1 MKSSFLDSG
10 FSSASSSSSHRVEE
24 REPLVRADALFVSSS
39 LPPLPTAP
47 PAYHD
52 TYYTPVHHG
61 VIEAIATSESATDS
75 NEPAVPTN
83 IVTAAGVGSGILGL
97 LVGGPILGLLLGFGG
112 AYAAEHK
119 PGHLVGD
126 TARAVGEVA
135 LSVQAKARAIDAQ
148 HHVVVQSKQAARQAW
163 DKAQQLDREHR
174 ILEKAKEL
182 AVYSWNATVTFIRRH
197 NLVERG
203 VNGIG
208 KGVCWL
214 IEKVAPDGTERVTSV
229 APPTETMPPTQRD
242 GRTDHCS

>member
-1 MKSSFLDSG
+1 MVEMKSSFLDSG
-10 FSSASSSSSHRVEE
+10 FSSASSSSSRRVEE
-24 REPLVRADALFVSSS
+24 REPLVQADALLVSSS
-39 LPPLPTAP
+39 PPPPTAP

-52 TYYTPVHHG
+52 TYYTPAHHD
-61 VIEAIATSESATDS
+61 VIDAIAT
-75 NEPAVPTN
+75 NEPVTDP

-97 LVGGPILGLLLGFGG
+97 LVGGPVLGLLLGFGG

-135 LSVQAKARAIDAQ
+135 LSVQAKAQAIDAQ
-148 HHVVVQSKQAARQAW
+148 HHVVVRSKQAARQAW

-182 AVYSWNATVTFIRRH
+182 AVYSWNATVSFIRRH

-214 IEKVAPDGTERVTSV
+214 IEKVAPDGTVRVPSV
-229 APPTETMPPTQRD
+229 APPTETTPPTERD
-242 GRTDHCS
+242 GRTDYCS